1 MKELLNRL
9 IALHKSGEKMQETAL
24 LKTNEQ
30 NVTPEWIDTLQ
41 ENEIFVFGCR
51 NSGRHFDG
59 ASNFAL
65 KHFGAVMGQ
74 REGRQGQSYAIP
86 TIGGTIGLN
95 EIRKSVDTFTKY
107 AAEHLGLHFLVT
119 PVGCGGGC
127 CEVWEIAP
135 MFRKA
140 SKLSNVSLPEDFWIE
155 LDKGRIAEVKQKL
168 AVKYDAC
175 LDVMSSFWGELRFIR
190 LKMMSPNQLYKELRG
205 KDCHTI
211 PLSEQMEWA
220 EFYDAAITGSW
231 NAEYLINH
239 SAKSAY
245 ILLDNKKRVR
255 WIKNRDINWSGFQ
268 DLPKEVQKRV
278 HHRECKYT
286 FGTTGEYKNGVITL
300 VWQISPDGRFHY
312 LDKYYGGK
320 TTDEKDIWLQGVIDT
335 NCRFVKK
342 LQINFKED

>member
-1 MKELLNRL
+1 MMTDNR
-9 IALHKSGEKMQETAL
+9 I
-24 LKTNEQ
+24 
-30 NVTPEWIDTLQ
+30 TPEWVETLA
-41 ENEIFVFGCR
+41 ENEIFVFGCH

-95 EIRKSVDTFTKY
+95 EISKSVDTFTNY
-107 AAEHLGLHFLVT
+107 AAEHPGLHFLVT

-155 LDKGRIAEVKQKL
+155 LDKGRIAEIKQKL
-168 AVKYDAC
+168 AVKCDAL
-175 LDVMSSFWGELRFIR
+175 LDMVSEFFGELRFMR
-190 LKMMSPNQLYKELRG
+190 LKMMPPSRLYRELISR
-205 KDCHTI
+205 DCHTI
-211 PLSEQMEWA
+211 SLSEQMEWA

-231 NAEYLINH
+231 NARYLINQ
-239 SAKSAY
+239 SAKCAY
-245 ILLDNKKRVR
+245 MVLDNKKKVR
-255 WIKNRDINWSGFQ
+255 WIENRDIDWLGFQ

-286 FGTTGEYKNGVITL
+286 FGTTSEYKNGVITL
-300 VWQISPDGRFHY
+300 VWQISPDGRYYY
-312 LDKYYGGK
+312 LDKWYGGK
-320 TTDEKDIWLQGVIDT
+320 TTDEKEIWLQGVIDT
-335 NCRFVKK
+335 NCRFVEK
-342 LQINFKED
+342 LQINMKKN

>member
-107 AAEHLGLHFLVT
+107 AIEHPELHFLVT
-119 PVGCGGGC
+119 PIGCGGGC
-127 CEVWEIAP
+127 RRPSEIAP
-135 MFRKA
+135 MFCDA
-140 SKLSNVSLPEDFWIE
+140 AKLPNVSLPQEFW
-155 LDKGRIAEVKQKL
+155 D
-168 AVKYDAC
+168 
-175 LDVMSSFWGELRFIR
+175 
-190 LKMMSPNQLYKELRG
+190 
-205 KDCHTI
+205 
-211 PLSEQMEWA
+211 
-220 EFYDAAITGSW
+220 
-231 NAEYLINH
+231 
-239 SAKSAY
+239 
-245 ILLDNKKRVR
+245 IL
-255 WIKNRDINWSGFQ
+255 NR
-268 DLPKEVQKRV
+268 
-278 HHRECKYT
+278 
-286 FGTTGEYKNGVITL
+286 
-300 VWQISPDGRFHY
+300 
-312 LDKYYGGK
+312 
-320 TTDEKDIWLQGVIDT
+320 
-335 NCRFVKK
+335 
-342 LQINFKED
+342 